1 MSMRSTGRNLVE
13 TKKIPVGTW
22 YSKLQKSYP
31 DLFLSQNV
39 KLFVG
44 SAVKLGLDRE
54 TILAACEVTFNCNR
68 GTARDC
74 WGRQVVTKKASCR
87 KSTYAE
93 TKTVSSASVAVLSK
107 RVVEKI
113 SALGKTIVSDSKL
126 KGQIKATDAEWSK
139 LVSWPEMVKYNVEI
153 HGKKLNGLYWGPE
166 DVIKTIKVA
175 ASVHA

>member
-1 MSMRSTGRNLVE
+1 MRSTGRNLVE
-13 TKKIPVGTW
+13 TKKIPVGNW
-22 YSKLQKSYP
+22 YGKLQKAYP
-31 DLFLSQNV
+31 ELFLSQNV

-44 SAVKLGLDRE
+44 SAVKIGLDRE

-93 TKTVSSASVAVLSK
+93 TKTVGTASVVALSK
-107 RVVEKI
+107 VVSSKI
-113 SALGKTIVSDSKL
+113 SSLGKNIISDSKL
-126 KGQIKATDAEWSK
+126 KSQVKATDAEWSK
-139 LVSWPEMVKYNVEI
+139 LTSLPGMVKYMVEI

-166 DVIKTIKVA
+166 DLIKTIKVA
-175 ASVHA
+175 SANA